1 MSYEEVEI
9 ILYVQADNQIWLRWF
24 ACKICWLAISKS
36 LSWLNCEP
44 GLLEI
49 ILSFCSYSIA
59 LRVLIW
65 CLHMWCWTRCFPFL
79 VSICWLNGCVPLNSL
94 PPLLTSCSL
103 GWCQDPAELHSRK
116 GPSLSCNGRSWCRKI
131 GVPFLLIS
139 TLQYV
144 HSCSLHFCRQYFVCH
159 LGSLQIKARGW
170 QTGRAEKQWVVT
182 SIFSFPK

>member
-44 GLLEI
+44 GFLEI
-49 ILSFCSYSIA
+49 VLSFCSYSIA

-79 VSICWLNGCVPLNSL
+79 VSICWLNGRVPLNSL

-131 GVPFLLIS
+131 GVPHLNPAVRSQLFSSFLQAVLCVSPRES
-139 TLQYV
+139 TNKGKRV
-144 HSCSLHFCRQYFVCH
+144 TNWKSWKTVGGYFYFF
-159 LGSLQIKARGW
+159 
-170 QTGRAEKQWVVT
+170 
-182 SIFSFPK
+182 FS